1 MTPFSSV
8 GSVFRR
14 SLAHSIQTD
23 SELFMAASIILQA
36 DREKSLKRHHPWVFS
51 KAVKQVKGKANCGE
65 TVEVRSHDGA
75 FIATGAYS
83 PDSQIRVRVWSF
95 DEHEAI
101 DAAFFQRRIQ
111 AAWQVRQQLF
121 DLNDTNGIRVVAAES
136 DGLPGVTVD
145 LYHDILV
152 VQLLSAGADYQRAH
166 IVAALRH
173 QFPHCSIYERSDVD
187 VRKKEGLPSVTGW
200 LHAPRDSGEVV
211 ILEHGMKILV
221 DVINGHKTGFYLDQR
236 DSRAA
241 AARYAKGKTVL
252 NCFSYTGT
260 FAVAALTGG
269 AAHVVNA
276 DMSELALQTAQR
288 NAELNQL
295 DLRQLD
301 FTKADVFKLLR
312 QYKEQGREFD
322 MVILD
327 PPKFAESKAQL
338 MGACRGYK
346 DINRVAMQ
354 IVKKGGWLL
363 TFSCSGLMED
373 SLFQKIVADA
383 ALDAGRDC
391 LFIEKLSQAK
401 DHPIASFY
409 PEGHYLKGWVCLIR

>member
-1 MTPFSSV
+1 
-8 GSVFRR
+8 
-14 SLAHSIQTD
+14 
-23 SELFMAASIILQA
+23 MAASIILQA
-36 DREKSLKRHHPWVFS
+36 DREKSLKRRHPWVFS
-51 KAVKQVKGKANCGE
+51 KAVKQVKGKANSGE
-65 TVEVRSHDGA
+65 TVEIRSQDGA
-75 FIATGAYS
+75 FIASGAYS

-101 DAAFFQRRIQ
+101 DAAFFLRRIS

-121 DLNDTNGIRVVAAES
+121 DLSDTNGIRVVAAES

-173 QFPHCSIYERSDVD
+173 VFPHCSIYERSDVD
-187 VRKKEGLPSVTGW
+187 VRKKEGLAPVTGW

-221 DVINGHKTGFYLDQR
+221 DVVNGHKTGFYLDQR

-241 AARYAKGKTVL
+241 AARYAKDKTVL

-260 FAVAALTGG
+260 FAVAALAGG
-269 AAHVVNA
+269 ASHVVNA
-276 DMSELALQTAQR
+276 DMSELALETAKR

-295 DLRQLD
+295 DLSQLD

-327 PPKFAESKAQL
+327 PPKFAESNAQL